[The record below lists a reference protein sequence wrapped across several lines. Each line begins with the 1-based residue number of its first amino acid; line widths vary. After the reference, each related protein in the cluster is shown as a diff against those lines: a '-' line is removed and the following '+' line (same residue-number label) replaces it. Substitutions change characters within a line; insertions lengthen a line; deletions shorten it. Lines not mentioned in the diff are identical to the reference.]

1 MSAMSLWET
10 VDTFERFSSVG
21 GRRYPHKTYWMTT
34 IGWWQQQGGNIFIPK
49 ERKEIKKDNFFLTH
63 HISLFGPQQWF
74 SISFF
79 EGREWECYWNQNSK
93 ENFKIRQLVLSLAGQ
108 NTWDFKGVKL
118 WSKRT
123 WTYLS
128 SPKGFVW
135 SREFLKFFFW
145 RECNK
150 TRVC

>member
-1 MSAMSLWET
+1 MSLWET
-10 VDTFERFSSVG
+10 VDTFESPNSAG
-21 GRRYPHKTYWMTT
+21 GAALIKP
-34 IGWWQQQGGNIFIPK
+34 IGWPLLDDSSSKGGNIFIPK
-49 ERKEIKKDNFFLTH
+49 ERKEIKRTTFFLTH

-150 TRVC
+150 SRVC